1 MPATCHHSVRAPVVF
16 SGGVALPVGGKK
28 LPDNRIMVDAQVS
41 ACSCERERQRKGEKK
56 KKKNEGLWRC

>member
-41 ACSCERERQRKGEKK
+41 ACVCECETEKE
-56 KKKNEGLWRC
+56 N